1 MFASFN
7 MRWWTIQLLMDKF
20 NSKCKQMQAADSSC
34 IDKAESG
41 DTVFEAFTTVC
52 VYYAVDKKL
61 MWRRQPPQQPHPQI
75 FDRRKHKFTQQQDF
89 WQIKTQKAQRNSAAP
104 FLFSPAVIQNNEL
117 LLKAF
122 STVPGEI
129 VRGGWKL
136 KGVRRYVSWDGWW
149 EGLVKRQWHM
159 NEGGDA
165 SPSEQFPFHTFIHRT
180 SLETKRDCERKLK
193 NNLNRPEIC
202 PPTYPTTKIHLTQ
215 YIFIEHTVGIHGSL
229 SCLGHS

>member
-20 NSKCKQMQAADSSC
+20 NSKCRQLQAADSSC

-41 DTVFEAFTTVC
+41 DTVFEAFMTVC

-122 STVPGEI
+122 SIVPGEI

-149 EGLVKRQWHM
+149 EGLVKRRWH
-159 NEGGDA
+159 NEWMREEMH
-165 SPSEQFPFHTFIHRT
+165 PPLNNFLFIHSYIAHPWRQREIVKGSWKTT
-180 SLETKRDCERKLK
+180 STDQKYV
-193 NNLNRPEIC
+193 
-202 PPTYPTTKIHLTQ
+202 PPLILLLRS
-215 YIFIEHTVGIHGSL
+215 I
-229 SCLGHS
+229 